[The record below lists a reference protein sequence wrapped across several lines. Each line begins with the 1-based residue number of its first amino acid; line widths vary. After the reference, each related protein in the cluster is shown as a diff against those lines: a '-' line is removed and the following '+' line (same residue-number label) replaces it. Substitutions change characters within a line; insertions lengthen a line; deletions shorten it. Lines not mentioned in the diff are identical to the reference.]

1 MSSFAVKAVII
12 VIVIALIG
20 VLIARAFRRVR
31 PGAAGTTR
39 QRMPLLFAL
48 AGAVLLAIGFV
59 LALASF
65 TSRYTADLLPAR
77 IAAVVAFA
85 AGVVVLLA
93 YRNWYVETGMDAVR
107 FRTITGREKQIAYRD
122 IVSRETVRFLGRP
135 RVVVRSRDGVTLRVD
150 ARRYDLARVVT
161 ASRG

>member
-20 VLIARAFRRVR
+20 VLIARAFHRVR
-31 PGAAGTTR
+31 PGAAGTAR

-48 AGAVLLAIGFV
+48 VGAVLLAIGFV

-93 YRNWYVETGMDAVR
+93 YRNWYVETGTDAVR